1 VQLDQDIKGFTILEL
16 LVVISIVAII
26 SGVAYP
32 NFSKW
37 KTDREVRAA
46 TEKIA
51 GMISN
56 VATQTQRGNFSYS
69 QFRLLPV
76 KGKPPVFFSKGMKK
90 NTFTTLVNSGATPTC
105 KLVQNGH
112 WDDLNGQ
119 SLIVNGSKYEDYYEV
134 FDPGGNIDELNIGT
148 HIGIDSAICF
158 GTNGS
163 YYKAINSLSKASNTN
178 VKLDGV
184 DTPNHII
191 LCTLKNAEANG
202 GKCPK
207 SGTKLEKP
215 AYLVKWSRFGNVS
228 KYKWNGSGW
237 NRQ

>member
-1 VQLDQDIKGFTILEL
+1 MQQDQDIKGFTILEL
-16 LVVISIVAII
+16 LVVIAIVAII

-51 GMISN
+51 GMITN

-69 QFRLLPV
+69 QFRILPV

-112 WDDLNGQ
+112 WDDLNG
-119 SLIVNGSKYEDYYEV
+119 L
-134 FDPGGNIDELNIGT
+134 
-148 HIGIDSAICF
+148 
-158 GTNGS
+158 
-163 YYKAINSLSKASNTN
+163 
-178 VKLDGV
+178 
-184 DTPNHII
+184 
-191 LCTLKNAEANG
+191 
-202 GKCPK
+202 
-207 SGTKLEKP
+207 
-215 AYLVKWSRFGNVS
+215 
-228 KYKWNGSGW
+228 
-237 NRQ
+237 